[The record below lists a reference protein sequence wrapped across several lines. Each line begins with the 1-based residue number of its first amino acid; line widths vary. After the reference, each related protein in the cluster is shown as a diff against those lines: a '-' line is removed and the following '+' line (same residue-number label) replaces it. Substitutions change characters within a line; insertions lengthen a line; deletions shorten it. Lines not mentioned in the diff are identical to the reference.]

1 MRPPKMASMLSRSGR
16 FAVALTRGA
25 FIPAAMS
32 TRDTIPSTFT
42 PRTRKVRILATLGPA
57 SASRSM
63 IRALAEAGADAFRV
77 NMSHGTHADH
87 AKAIETIRSLEK
99 ELDRPT
105 TILADLQGP
114 KLRVGRF
121 AGGAATLENGKHFVL
136 DRSDA
141 PGDSERVELPHREIF
156 SAVSPGTRL
165 LVDDGKLVLRVAE
178 VGPDRIDTIV
188 EVGGRISNNKGL
200 NVPDVVLPLA
210 ALTEKDRADLSFA
223 LDQGVDWI
231 ALSFVQRP
239 EDVAE
244 ARRLIAGR
252 AALLAKIEKPAAV
265 ERLEGILELADAV
278 MVARGDLGVELPP
291 EEVPPLQ
298 KQIVEAARR
307 MGRPVVVATQM
318 LESMISSPSP
328 TRAEVSDV
336 ATAVYD
342 GADAVMLSAE
352 SASGQFP
359 CEAVAMMN
367 RIATSVEADPSH
379 ARRVH
384 FTETLPDPTTAD
396 AIAQAANSMVGTIGA
411 AAIVCFTTS
420 GSTARRISRER
431 PAVPLLVLTP
441 SLKTARK
448 LGILWGA
455 HAVRTR
461 DVSSFEEMVAKAK
474 RMALRH
480 HIAKGGDRI
489 IIIAGVPF
497 GTPGSTNVIHSVRL
511 IGDELERHRA
521 AQEG

>member
-1 MRPPKMASMLSRSGR
+1 MPRRMPNSE
-16 FAVALTRGA
+16 T
-25 FIPAAMS
+25 
-32 TRDTIPSTFT
+32 TPSKFT

-57 SASRSM
+57 SNSVEM
-63 IRALAEAGADAFRV
+63 IRRLAEAGADAFRV
-77 NMSHGTHADH
+77 NMSHGSHEDH
-87 AKAIETIRSLEK
+87 AKLIKTIRSLEK

-121 AGGAATLENGKHFVL
+121 VEGGAILENGQSFVF
-136 DRSDA
+136 DRDPA
-141 PGDSERVELPHREIF
+141 PGDATRANLPHREIF
-156 SAVSPGTRL
+156 EAVEPGTRL
-165 LVDDGKLVLRVAE
+165 LIDDGKIVQRVVSVTA
-178 VGPDRIDTIV
+178 DRIEAIV

-210 ALTEKDRADLSFA
+210 ALTDKDRADLTFA
-223 LDQGVDWI
+223 LEQGVDWI

-252 AALLAKIEKPAAV
+252 ASLLAKIEKPAAID
-265 ERLEGILELADAV
+265 RLEGILELADAV

-298 KQIVEAARR
+298 KRIVESARR
-307 MGRPVVVATQM
+307 LGRPVVVATQM
-318 LESMISSPSP
+318 LESMINAPTP

-352 SASGQFP
+352 SASGEFP
-359 CEAVAMMN
+359 SEAVTIMN

-379 ARRVH
+379 AARVH
-384 FTETLPDPTTAD
+384 FTETLPEATTAD
-396 AIAQAANSMVGTIGA
+396 AIAHAVNTMVGTVSA
-411 AAIVCFTTS
+411 AAIVCFTSS
-420 GSTARRISRER
+420 GSTARRLSRER
-431 PAVPLLVLTP
+431 PAVPMLVLTP
-441 SLKTARK
+441 SEKTARR

-461 DVSSFEEMVAKAK
+461 DVASFEEMIAKAK

-480 HIAKGGDRI
+480 GIAKGGQRI
-489 IIIAGVPF
+489 IVTAGVPF
-497 GTPGSTNVIHSVRL
+497 GTPGSTNVIHIVRL
-511 IGDELERHRA
+511 VGDELERYRNG
-521 AQEG
+521 ER